1 MYNAPET
8 GNKLPCMRS
17 NSFRSIALA
26 VHFVN
31 VADQLTLYL
40 GLLFFFRNV
49 CETSVC
55 FAARWIR
62 PTSALRLAQHW
73 FLSCTLFLLSL
84 EIAGM
89 HD

>member
-40 GLLFFFRNV
+40 GLLFFSEMFV
-49 CETSVC
+49 KHQCALLLVG
-55 FAARWIR
+55 FDR
-62 PTSALRLAQHW
+62 PVH
-73 FLSCTLFLLSL
+73 
-84 EIAGM
+84 
-89 HD
+89 